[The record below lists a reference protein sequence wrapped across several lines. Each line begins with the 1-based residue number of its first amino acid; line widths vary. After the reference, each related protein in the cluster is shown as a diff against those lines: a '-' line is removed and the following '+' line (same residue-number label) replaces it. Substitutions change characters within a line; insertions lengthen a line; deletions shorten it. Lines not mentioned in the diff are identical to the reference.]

1 MNGLRL
7 LATIIFF
14 SAMGYMW
21 QSLKDNRAPAPVAQT
36 PSSTKPDY
44 VAINLTRTVYDSN
57 GQRTQRLTADKMT
70 FYKAEDKA
78 EFQSPLLILQSSEN
92 KGRWRISSQSGIL
105 YNNQELLLEHNVDA
119 VNLTL
124 TDPIDQITGDYVR
137 IDTQASTM
145 HSEHPVN
152 LYGDGVIITGSEMTA
167 DLNQE
172 HIELK
177 KHAKTTY
184 IRNSN

>member
-7 LATIIFF
+7 LVTVIFF

-21 QSLKDNRAPAPVAQT
+21 QSLKDNRAPVQAAPA

-44 VAINLTRTVYDSN
+44 IAVNLTRTVYDTN

-70 FYKAEDKA
+70 FYKAQDKA
-78 EFQSPLLILQSSEN
+78 VFKAPLLMLQSSEN
-92 KGRWRISSQSGIL
+92 KGRWRISSESGIL
-105 YNNQELLLEHNVDA
+105 YNNQRLLLEQNVNA

-124 TDPIDQITGDYVR
+124 TDPIDQITGDHIR

-152 LYGDGVIITGSEMTA
+152 LYGDGVVITGSEMTA

-184 IRNSN
+184 IRSDN

>member
-7 LATIIFF
+7 ALTVIFF
-14 SAMGYMW
+14 SVMGYMW
-21 QSLKDNRAPAPVAQT
+21 QSLKDNRT
-36 PSSTKPDY
+36 PITPNSSPSTTKPDF
-44 VAINLTRTVYDSN
+44 VAINLTRTLYDSD
-57 GQRTQRLTADKMT
+57 GQRTQRLSADKMT
-70 FYKAEDKA
+70 FYKAQNKA

-105 YNNQELLLEHNVDA
+105 YNNQRLILEQNVNA

-124 TDPIDQITGDYVR
+124 TDPISQITGEHIRV
-137 IDTQASTM
+137 DTKASTM
-145 HSEHPVN
+145 HSKYPVN
-152 LYGDGVIITGSEMTA
+152 LYGDGIMITGSEMTA

-177 KHAKTTY
+177 KHAKTIY
-184 IRNSN
+184 QPQSN